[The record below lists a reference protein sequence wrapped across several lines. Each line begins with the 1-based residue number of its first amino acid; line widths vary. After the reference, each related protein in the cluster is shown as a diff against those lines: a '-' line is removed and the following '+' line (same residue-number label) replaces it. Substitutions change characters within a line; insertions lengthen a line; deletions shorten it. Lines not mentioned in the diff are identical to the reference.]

1 MLEFAE
7 SYMQEVSSR
16 NQQYKDLGRDTAADT
31 DDIPGDQ

>member
-16 NQQYKDLGRDTAADT
+16 NQQDKDLGQDTAPDT
-31 DDIPGDQ
+31 DDIPDDQ